1 MPGQVVNAALD
12 GRFMP
17 VTSDAILAELG
28 RVLRYEHLS
37 ARFPEPDRI
46 VALWADACVIVS
58 PTVTYELAAGDNH
71 LLEAAQ
77 ESEADCIVT
86 GDKPL
91 LAVGDDHGFV
101 RLGTVRTSI
110 LTVRS
115 FLELLARSS

>member
-1 MPGQVVNAALD
+1 MPGQVVDAALD
-12 GRFMP
+12 GLFVP

-28 RVLRYEHLS
+28 RVLRYEHLG

-71 LLEAAQ
+71 LLEAAH

-91 LAVGDDHGFV
+91 FALGDDNGFV
-101 RLGTVRTSI
+101 RLGTLRIRI

>member
-1 MPGQVVNAALD
+1 MPGQVVDAALD

-28 RVLRYEHLS
+28 RVLRYEDLR

-58 PTVTYELAAGDNH
+58 PTVTYELVAGDNH
-71 LLEAAQ
+71 LLEAAH
-77 ESEADCIVT
+77 ESDADCIVT

-91 LAVGDDHGFV
+91 LALGDDSGIV
-101 RLGTVRTSI
+101 RLGAVRTSV

-115 FLELLARSS
+115 FLELLAHS

>member
-1 MPGQVVNAALD
+1 
-12 GRFMP
+12 MP

-37 ARFPEPDRI
+37 PRFPEPDRI

-71 LLEAAQ
+71 LLEAAH

-91 LAVGDDHGFV
+91 LALADDNGFV
-101 RLGTVRTSI
+101 RLGIVRTSI

-115 FLELLARSS
+115 FLERLAHSS